1 MDKPSHIELKSGYYI
16 VPRDLGQT
24 LLAGKTPA
32 ARLVYDYLVSKANHQ
47 ARNVGG
53 KTFERGQC
61 LARIDEIREA
71 LSWHRGWKKEMFT
84 RDEVKTALRC
94 LREATMIAT
103 RKTTRGMIITV
114 INYDY
119 YQTQKNYEAT
129 KESTDEGPRL
139 TPTKTPDSHQDKQA
153 FNHLNHESIESGAA
167 FPPSEEGESGAP
179 LGIPPEK
186 DCPPIDYI
194 PEAPGPWE
202 AQLPLPLPWREFV
215 RYLGDTGKDVES
227 GMLSALEGIEDI
239 EDGYTAFVGSS
250 FVIKQVEKYR
260 KELEELAG
268 QFFSKPVMITFK
280 VKQEQKGDNRG
291 RLYQGSSSTHC

>member
-1 MDKPSHIELKSGYYI
+1 MSDPQNENGYLAI
-16 VPRDLGQT
+16 PHDIAEALMRTRLSPNQSR
-24 LLAGKTPA
+24 LLWAILRKTWGWHKESDWISNSQFVEMTGIS
-32 ARLVYDYLVSKANHQ
+32 RGHVS
-47 ARNVGG
+47 
-53 KTFERGQC
+53 RG
-61 LARIDEIREA
+61 IRE
-71 LSWHRGWKKEMFT
+71 LVMRNIVT
-84 RDEVKTALRC
+84 RAGNKTAFNKDYTQW
-94 LREATMIAT
+94 RELPIGVRGYQVTNSGNTVTPSGNTVTPMGNKVT
-103 RKTTRGMIITV
+103 RAGEHKR
-114 INYDY
+114 YSSK
-119 YQTQKNYEAT
+119 QSLQKQSLQ
-129 KESTDEGPRL
+129 KG
-139 TPTKTPDSHQDKQA
+139 
-153 FNHLNHESIESGAA
+153 GAA
-167 FPPSEEGESGAP
+167 FPPFSEEGESGAP

-186 DCPPIDYI
+186 DWPPIDYI

-202 AQLPLPLPWREFV
+202 AQLPFPLPWREFV

-250 FVIKQVEKYR
+250 FVIGQIEKYR